1 MVAVKFGAVLFVI
14 VVGAYFINPDNW
26 TPFAPYGWTGINFF
40 GYPVAGQHEGA
51 RPLGMIAG
59 AALIFFAYIGFD
71 AVSTQAEEAKNPQR
85 DLPIGIIGSL
95 LICTVLYIAVVAV
108 LTGMVKYDQID
119 KGAGVSTA
127 FKQVGLP
134 QVDFLI
140 AVAGV
145 AGITSVLLVML
156 LGSARVLMAMSRDG
170 LLPPL
175 FKEIH
180 TSFKTPWKS
189 TIAVGLFVGVF
200 AGLLPLGALLELTN
214 IGTLFAFA
222 MVCGS
227 VLILRYTQPNAP
239 RPFRVPLSPF
249 VPVLGILLCLLL
261 MLSLPAQNWYRL
273 FGWMAIGLVLYFLYG
288 RSHSVLGRQSGGA
301 V

>member
-1 MVAVKFGAVLFVI
+1 
-14 VVGAYFINPDNW
+14 
-26 TPFAPYGWTGINFF
+26 
-40 GYPVAGQHEGA
+40 
-51 RPLGMIAG
+51 MIAG

-170 LLPPL
+170 LLPQF
-175 FKEIH
+175 FKDIH
-180 TSFKTPWKS
+180 GKFKTPWKS

-227 VLILRYTQPNAP
+227 VLILRYTNPSAP

-273 FGWMAIGLVLYFLYG
+273 FVWMAIGLVLYFIYG